1 MNLFPSSVNLKSN
14 KLIEISKSKFQMQ
27 NNILNKFHQKNVS
40 IVLNSHNHNIVT
52 ILLWKV

>member
-27 NNILNKFHQKNVS
+27 NNILNKFHQKIVY
-40 IVLNSHNHNIVT
+40 IVLNSHNHNKVT